1 MTEAWGNLNHA
12 MRDNYDQY
20 GVDEVTLLSSLSVP
34 RPADVTV
41 LQKGLFE
48 LSQPLHAGH
57 QKGAR
62 LSPASG
68 LKLVLRSVGDL
79 GIYEP
84 MVGRRGALHVQRA
97 GQRDGHRMQQVQSAG
112 YGCWK
117 VPLFSNPDYN
127 LLTKE
132 WRSDAVSFGLG
143 FAGRVGNTRTTTA
156 YPHAV
161 PSS

>member
-1 MTEAWGNLNHA
+1 MCHDPL
-12 MRDNYDQY
+12 
-20 GVDEVTLLSSLSVP
+20 TL
-34 RPADVTV
+34 TV

-62 LSPASG
+62 LSPALG
-68 LKLVLRSVGDL
+68 PKLVLMVVGDL

-84 MVGRRGALHVQRA
+84 MVGRRGALHVQRT
-97 GQRDGHRMQQVQSAG
+97 GQRDGDRKQEAQSAG

-117 VPLFSNPDYN
+117 VPLSSNPDYN

-143 FAGRVGNTRTTTA
+143 FAGRVGNTSTTPLYA
-156 YPHAV
+156 HAV